1 MSFVTQDDV
10 FAAVEP
16 VLHGVFEEF
25 AAGREVSQAPFI
37 RIPYDDALLKYG
49 SDKPD
54 LRNPILIADASDV
67 FDRADVAFKAFKD
80 KVVRAIPAPG
90 AATQPRSFFDKL
102 NDWARKEM
110 GAAGLGYIVFENEG
124 GKLSGKGPIA
134 KFLSPEA
141 LTALATKAGVKAG
154 DALFF
159 AADKKDRAAA
169 LAGAARLRI
178 GRELDLVKQGRFE
191 FCWITD
197 FPMYEWNEDEKKIDF
212 SHNPFSMPNYDRE
225 KFLTLKTSDVET
237 ILSLKAFQ
245 YDIVCN
251 GVELS
256 SGAIRNHHPEV
267 MLKAFE
273 IAGYAREET
282 EARFSGMLNAF
293 RYGAPPHG
301 GTAPGIDRIVM
312 LIAGEE
318 NLREV
323 TMFPM
328 NQQAQDLMMGAPSEV
343 SSRQLRELHIRVAT
357 PEKSV

>member
-1 MSFVTQDDV
+1 
-10 FAAVEP
+10 
-16 VLHGVFEEF
+16 
-25 AAGREVSQAPFI
+25 
-37 RIPYDDALLKYG
+37 
-49 SDKPD
+49 
-54 LRNPILIADASDV
+54 
-67 FDRADVAFKAFKD
+67 
-80 KVVRAIPAPG
+80 
-90 AATQPRSFFDKL
+90 
-102 NDWARKEM
+102 M

-124 GKLSGKGPIA
+124 GKLSAKGPIA
-134 KFLSPEA
+134 KFIPED
-141 LTALATKAGVKAG
+141 ALAALARLSGAVPG

-159 AADKKDRAAA
+159 SADAKKLRAAA
-169 LAGAARLRI
+169 LAGQTRVRL
-178 GRELDLVKQGRFE
+178 GRELNLIPQGLFE

-212 SHNPFSMPNYDRE
+212 SHNPFSMPNFDRE
-225 KFLTLKTSDVET
+225 KFLTLDPGDKET
-237 ILSLKAFQ
+237 ILGINAFQ

-251 GVELS
+251 GIELS
-256 SGAIRNHHPEV
+256 SGAIRNHDPDV

-282 EARFSGMLNAF
+282 EARFGGMLNAF

-343 SSRQLRELHIRVAT
+343 SPRQLRELHIRIVT
-357 PEKSV
+357 PEKG